1 MVSQGNPQQTQDA
14 QEQLTAA
21 IFGIVFILLSVTII
35 RLILTKIIGLDAGF

>member
-21 IFGIVFILLSVTII
+21 VVGTVFILLSLTI
-35 RLILTKIIGLDAGF
+35 LGILLTSIIGLSY

>member
-21 IFGIVFILLSVTII
+21 IVGIIFILLSVTILRI
-35 RLILTKIIGLDAGF
+35 ILGRVIGVTI